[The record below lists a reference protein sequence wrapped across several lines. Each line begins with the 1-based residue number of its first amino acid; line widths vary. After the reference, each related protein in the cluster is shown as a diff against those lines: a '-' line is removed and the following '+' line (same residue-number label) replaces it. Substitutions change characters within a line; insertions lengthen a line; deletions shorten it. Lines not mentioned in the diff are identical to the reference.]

1 MSVVIKKFQNG
12 GRVTYKRLLLLSF
25 YNLAAFPNGLMVDDC
40 IVLLVSILVFYL
52 KICPSRVATKN
63 KILLGDYQR
72 FPFFFTFT

>member
-1 MSVVIKKFQNG
+1 MAGELHIRDFFG
-12 GRVTYKRLLLLSF
+12 
-25 YNLAAFPNGLMVDDC
+25 YNLATFPNGLMVDDC

-72 FPFFFTFT
+72 FPFFFLLLHGVC